1 MRAKGYMG
9 KILQVDL
16 STGKIEVGELRDET
30 AEAFVGGSGLGTKIL
45 FDETTPATDPLGP
58 DNPLI
63 FAVGPLTGTMLFNS
77 DRFDVVSRSP
87 LTGIFGEASAGGY
100 WGGKF
105 KACGYDALVI
115 KGKAEKPVY
124 LYIDNDTVEI
134 RDAGRLWGKETFE
147 TIELLHEELRSSEHG
162 ASAKAAIIGPAGEN
176 LVRFANMI
184 TDGLHG
190 RAVGRCGMGAV
201 MGSKKLKAVVANGS
215 RPIEVADPQGLKA
228 LQKRL
233 GPIMRENPQA
243 LRDGGTSVGFEYCEE
258 IGNVP
263 IRNWKQGSWPEA
275 GKKLTGMTLVKTLL
289 TDRYHCGKCVINCGR
304 VVTAKGG
311 PYAGRET
318 AGAEYETVC
327 LLGSNLMID
336 DLAAVQK
343 SNELCNRLGLDTIS
357 TGNLVGFAMEA
368 WERGLIGPGD
378 TEALAL
384 EWGSVPAVHALI
396 EKIAYRKD
404 IGNVLAEGVRK
415 AAQTIGGGAE
425 EFAVEVKGLE
435 PPAHDPRSKYTVA
448 VGYATSA
455 RGACHLSAFS
465 HDFEEGANIEDL
477 GMPVLTDRFEVKG
490 KGENVAVMQHLMG
503 MFDSLV
509 ACKFALFGGLTIDPL
524 VEAVRCV
531 TGWESFDRRRFFET
545 GERIFNLKR
554 LYNNRLGVTARDDRL
569 PRRFLYERK
578 GGGTKDHL
586 PPLEEMLEEYY
597 RFRGWSADG
606 VPNAEKLRQLG
617 IAEYAP

>member
-1 MRAKGYMG
+1 MKAKGYMG
-9 KILQVDL
+9 KVLRVDL
-16 STGKIEVGELRDET
+16 STGKVGVEALGDAV

-45 FDETTPATDPLGP
+45 FEETSPETDPLGP
-58 DNPLI
+58 DNPLV
-63 FAVGPLTGTMLFNS
+63 FATGPLTGTMLFNT
-77 DRFDVVSRSP
+77 DRFEVVAKSP
-87 LTGIFGEASAGGY
+87 LTGVFGEASAGGY
-100 WGGKF
+100 WAGKF

-115 KGKAEKPVY
+115 RGIADRPVY
-124 LYIDNDTVEI
+124 LYVDNDTVEI
-134 RDAGRLWGKETFE
+134 RDASHLWGRETFE
-147 TIELLHEELRSSEHG
+147 TIELLQKEHG

-190 RAVGRCGMGAV
+190 RAVGRCGFGAV
-201 MGSKKLKAVVANGS
+201 MGSKRLKAVVANGS
-215 RPIEVADPQGLKA
+215 RSVEVANPEGLRA

-304 VVTAKGG
+304 VVTAQDG

-318 AGAEYETVC
+318 AGAEYETVS
-327 LLGSNLMID
+327 LMGSNLMVD

-357 TGNLVGFAMEA
+357 TGNLIGFAMEA
-368 WERGLIGPGD
+368 WERGLIGPED
-378 TEALAL
+378 TGGLEI
-384 EWGSVPAVHALI
+384 EWGSVPAVHTLI
-396 EKIAYRKD
+396 EQIARRE
-404 IGNVLAEGVRK
+404 GVGALLAEGVRR
-415 AAQTIGGGAE
+415 AAQILGRGAE
-425 EFAVEVKGLE
+425 RFAVEVKGLE
-435 PPAHDPRSKYTVA
+435 PPAHDPRSKLTIA

-465 HDFEEGANIEDL
+465 HDFEEGAVIEDL
-477 GMPVLTDRFEVKG
+477 GLPALTDRFAVAG
-490 KGENVAVMQHLMG
+490 KAENVAVMQHLMG

-509 ACKFALFGGLTIDPL
+509 ACKFGLFGGLTVDPL
-524 VEAVRCV
+524 IEAVRCV
-531 TGWESFDRRRFFET
+531 TGWKEFDRRRFFET
-545 GERIFNLKR
+545 GERIFTLKR
-554 LYNNRLGVTARDDRL
+554 LYNNRLGLTAEDDRL
-569 PRRFLYERK
+569 PERFRHETK

-597 RFRGWSADG
+597 RFRGWDPEG
-606 VPNAEKLRQLG
+606 TPRREKLLQLG
-617 IAEYAP
+617 LAEYGP